1 MNKNKLKET
10 KKSDANFQLNIESA
24 TGGLTKVLSNE
35 QANEQANEITKNNKQ
50 NKRA

>member
-10 KKSDANFQLNIESA
+10 KKSGANFQLDIESA

-35 QANEQANEITKNNKQ
+35 QAKEEANEIAIGNKQ

>member
-1 MNKNKLKET
+1 MNKNKFKET
-10 KKSDANFQLNIESA
+10 KKSKTNFQLNIESA

-35 QANEQANEITKNNKQ
+35 QVNDNTKDNKQ